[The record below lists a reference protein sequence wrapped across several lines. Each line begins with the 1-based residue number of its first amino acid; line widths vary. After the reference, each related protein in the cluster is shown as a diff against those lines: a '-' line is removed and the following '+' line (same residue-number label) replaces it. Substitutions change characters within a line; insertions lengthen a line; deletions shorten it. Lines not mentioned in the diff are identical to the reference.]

1 MTVYGVDFHPTFQS
15 GLDVADLRR
24 AGMAFAL
31 CKVTEGSGWYR
42 KAYHSFSD
50 AAKANGLL
58 FSAYHFLR
66 SESSGEAQAAHCRRS
81 MGDDWG
87 VVPVMLDWE
96 TSVDNTWADA
106 GDAVTFV
113 NEVRRLGGRI
123 HLNYLPHWYW
133 DRISKPNLATGV
145 LGSLALI
152 QSSYVA
158 GTGTAAVLYPG
169 DASTRWNG
177 FGGAKVSILQF
188 SSNCQVPA
196 YPGPLDINAY
206 RGTRAQLA
214 ATGWFHDP
222 NPALNQED
230 DVAFTELV
238 TAEMIGADVVAAFAR
253 TGSGWSDMRAAR
265 LLAQAALR
273 GLEAKK
279 AVGDLGA
286 AFKAYVADDAADDVT
301 EAQARAELAAK
312 VDMVLANLH
321 GSADPVAIARAI
333 VDVLPAD
340 LAQQVVH
347 ELGTQLAPAPE

>member
-1 MTVYGVDFHPTFQS
+1 MTVFGVDFHPGFQEQ
-15 GLDVADLRR
+15 LDMADLKR
-24 AGMAFAL
+24 ADMTYAL
-31 CKVTEGSGWYR
+31 CKVTEGAGWYR
-42 KAYHSFSD
+42 KGYHGFSA
-50 AAKANGLL
+50 AAKASGLL

-87 VVPVMLDWE
+87 AVPVMLDWE

-106 GDAVTFV
+106 SHAVAFI

-123 HLNYLPHWYW
+123 HLNYLPRWYW
-133 DRISKPNLATGV
+133 DRIHQPNLATGV

-158 GTGTAAVLYPG
+158 GTGPAAVLYPG

-177 FGGAKVSILQF
+177 FGGAKVAVLQF
-188 SSNCQVPA
+188 SSKCQVPG

-222 NPALNQED
+222 NPALNE
-230 DVAFTELV
+230 E
-238 TAEMIGADVVAAFAR
+238 ADVNLGDESTIPSDLVPFFNAA
-253 TGSGWSDMRAAR
+253 GSKVQAGAKDTVNR
-265 LLAQAALR
+265 LLWLASLR

-279 AVGDLGA
+279 TAGEAKTAALAAGKVEIDYDL
-286 AFKAYVADDAADDVT
+286 
-301 EAQARAELAAK
+301 LAAK
-312 VDMVLANLH
+312 VAALIPP
-321 GSADPVAIARAI
+321 GTGGPV
-333 VDVLPAD
+333 D
-340 LAQQVVH
+340 LAAVATAVADEQARRQA
-347 ELGTQLAPAPE
+347 E